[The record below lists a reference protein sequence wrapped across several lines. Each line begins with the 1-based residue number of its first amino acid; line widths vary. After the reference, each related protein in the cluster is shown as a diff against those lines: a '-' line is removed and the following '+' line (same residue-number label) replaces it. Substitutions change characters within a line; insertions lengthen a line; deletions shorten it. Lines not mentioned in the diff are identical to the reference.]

1 MIPKAVSLYGLRITL
16 DHVGIATDD
25 GLQSA
30 LERTPVFFAHPSSTD
45 GVLIEFSQRT
55 PEN

>member
-1 MIPKAVSLYGLRITL
+1 MIPRAVSLYGLRITL

-45 GVLIEFSQRT
+45 GVLIEFSRRT
-55 PEN
+55 PED